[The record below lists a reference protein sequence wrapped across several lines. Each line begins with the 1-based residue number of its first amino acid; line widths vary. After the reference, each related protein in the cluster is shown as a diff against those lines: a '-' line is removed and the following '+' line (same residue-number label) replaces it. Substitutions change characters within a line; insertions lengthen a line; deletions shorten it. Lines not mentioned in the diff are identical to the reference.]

1 MNRQLLVFAALG
13 LLTTGVATAGFA
25 QAKSTS
31 RNEAYYHFS
40 KARMLDDQGQAAQAI
55 EEYKKALD
63 LDPNNSLIFSE
74 MGESYLRNNRLR
86 EAVDVAQK
94 AIQADRD
101 NIEAH
106 KILSTVYLQV
116 IGRAN
121 AQQPPST
128 ETINNAI
135 HEFEEIIRIDPT
147 DRQSFLM
154 VGRLYQIKGERDKAA
169 DIYKKFLG
177 VEPGSEE
184 GVTALAKLHMDAGN
198 YKEAVELL
206 ENFVKQRPDSDSAF
220 QTLGEAYS
228 DLQEYAKAADAYKRA
243 GELDPDNVEIKK
255 ALAQA
260 LFLANDF
267 DNAAKKYEDLVKT
280 EPEDG
285 VARLRLGQ
293 IYRHQMKYDL
303 ARQNLEKANQAFPDS
318 IEIQFNLVLLDRD
331 EGRLEDALKLANELL
346 KKTEKANG
354 RYTEAEKQNR
364 RVFLI
369 NQAILNQ
376 TLGNY
381 NEAVRTFTEVKSLTN
396 EKDGRV
402 DALIVETYRLAKNL
416 DKALQQTDQAL
427 LETPGSRQLRM
438 LRADLVA
445 EKGRV
450 DEGIKALQQLQKGNE
465 EDLDILSAMVSVFQ
479 RAKRFDDAQN
489 VLNRAVQRFPNEE
502 QVHFL
507 QGSLYEKQKKYG
519 DAEKAF
525 RKALEIQKD
534 DPAVLNYLGFMLADR
549 GIRLEEA
556 VSMIQKA
563 VQADPTN
570 GAYLDSLGWV
580 YFKLNRLDR
589 AEEYLKKA
597 IIFLNTDSNI
607 HDHLGDLYFK
617 TKRYDEAR
625 TEWNKTLQL
634 STEQEEIDRVKKKLD
649 ELKTTKAAKK

>member
-1 MNRQLLVFAALG
+1 MNRQLFVFVLALG
-13 LLTTGVATAGFA
+13 LLTTGLATTGIA
-25 QAKSTS
+25 QAKVTS
-31 RNEAYYHFS
+31 RTEAYYHFS
-40 KARMLDDQGQAAQAI
+40 KARMLDDGGQAAQAI

-63 LDPNNSLIFSE
+63 LDPNNSLILSE
-74 MGESYLRNNRLR
+74 MAESYLRNNRLR

-94 AIQADRD
+94 AIQGDRD

-106 KILSTVYLQV
+106 K
-116 IGRAN
+116 
-121 AQQPPST
+121 
-128 ETINNAI
+128 
-135 HEFEEIIRIDPT
+135 
-147 DRQSFLM
+147 
-154 VGRLYQIKGERDKAA
+154 
-169 DIYKKFLG
+169 
-177 VEPGSEE
+177 
-184 GVTALAKLHMDAGN
+184 
-198 YKEAVELL
+198 
-206 ENFVKQRPDSDSAF
+206 
-220 QTLGEAYS
+220 TLGEAYS

-255 ALAQA
+255 AVAQA

-293 IYRHQMKYDL
+293 IYRQQMKYDL
-303 ARQNLEKANQAFPDS
+303 ARQNLEKASQAFPDS

-331 EGRLEDALKLANELL
+331 EGRLEDALKLANDLL

-402 DALIVETYRLAKNL
+402 DALIVETYRLGKNL
-416 DKALQQTDQAL
+416 DRALQHTDQAL

-450 DEGIKALQQLQKGNE
+450 DEGIKALQQLQKGND
-465 EDLDILSAMVSVFQ
+465 EDLDVLSAMVSVYQ

-489 VLNRAVQRFPNEE
+489 VLNRAIQRFPNEE

-507 QGSLYEKQKKYG
+507 QGSVYEKQKKYS

-534 DPAVLNYLGFMLADR
+534 DPAVLNYLGFMFADR
-549 GIRLEEA
+549 GIRLHEA
-556 VSMIQKA
+556 EAMIQKA

-580 YFKLNRLDR
+580 YFKQNRLDR

-597 IIFLNTDSNI
+597 IIFLNSESNI
-607 HDHLGDLYFK
+607 HDHLGDVYFK
-617 TKRYDEAR
+617 TKRYEEAR
-625 TEWNKTLQL
+625 AEWNKTLQL
-634 STEQEEIDRVKKKLD
+634 STEPEEIDRVKKKLD
-649 ELKTTKAAKK
+649 ELKTTKAAQK